1 MNFLQKLFGGG
12 ASEDL
17 TPVIREGAF
26 LVDVRTPGEYSG
38 GSVPGAVNIPLDQI
52 QQQISKFKNKK
63 SVVVFCRSGMRSSQ
77 AKSLLQ
83 QMGIPAVYNGGT
95 WQEVNQLVTNK

>member
-12 ASEDL
+12 PSTDL
-17 TPVIREGAF
+17 TPIIREGAF
-26 LVDVRTPGEYSG
+26 LVDVRTPGEFAG

-52 QQQISKFKNKK
+52 QQKINQFNNKK
-63 SVVVFCRSGMRSSQ
+63 AVVVFCRSGMRSGQ
-77 AKSLLQ
+77 AHGLLQ

-95 WQEVNQLVTNK
+95 WQDVLSIVTKK